1 MTTSDPNRLD
11 RIEAIL
17 ERSIVESD
25 QRQREAEQ
33 RQLEAERQQ
42 QASNERLTRIEELV
56 AQTIEITQATL
67 QISQTN
73 AQQIQSNMQITQSNA
88 RSIEA
93 ISTQFEE
100 TKRLA
105 DRVFQR
111 MDSLTQQ
118 LAASMSSRN
127 EDRDLLRAIK
137 AGIDKLLRRS
147 EQ

>member
-1 MTTSDPNRLD
+1 MTTNDPDRLD
-11 RIEAIL
+11 RIESLL
-17 ERSIVESD
+17 ERSIID
-25 QRQREAEQ
+25 
-33 RQLEAERQQ
+33 
-42 QASNERLTRIEELV
+42 SNERLSRIEGIV
-56 AQTIEITQATL
+56 Q
-67 QISQTN
+67 SN
-73 AQQIQSNMQITQSNA
+73 AQIIQSNA

-93 ISTQFEE
+93 MGTQFEE

-118 LAASMSSRN
+118 LAAIVSSRN
-127 EDRDLLRAIK
+127 EDRDLLRNIK

>member
-1 MTTSDPNRLD
+1 MTANNPDRLD
-11 RIEAIL
+11 RIEALL
-17 ERSIVESD
+17 ERSIID
-25 QRQREAEQ
+25 
-33 RQLEAERQQ
+33 
-42 QASNERLTRIEELV
+42 SNERLSRIE
-56 AQTIEITQATL
+56 
-67 QISQTN
+67 S
-73 AQQIQSNMQITQSNA
+73 ITQSNA

-93 ISTQFEE
+93 MGTQFED

-118 LAASMSSRN
+118 LAASMSNRN
-127 EDRDLLRAIK
+127 DERNFLVSIK

>member
-1 MTTSDPNRLD
+1 MTTNDPDRLD
-11 RIEAIL
+11 RIESLL

-25 QRQREAEQ
+25 QRHREAD
-33 RQLEAERQQ
+33 
-42 QASNERLTRIEELV
+42 ERLTRIEAIV
-56 AQTIEITQATL
+56 Q
-67 QISQTN
+67 SN
-73 AQQIQSNMQITQSNA
+73 AQIIQSNA

-93 ISTQFEE
+93 MGTQFEE

-118 LAASMSSRN
+118 LSAIVSSRN
-127 EDRDLLRAIK
+127 EDRDLLRNIK

-147 EQ
+147 DP

>member
-1 MTTSDPNRLD
+1 MTTSEPNRLD
-11 RIEAIL
+11 RIEALL
-17 ERSIVESD
+17 ERSIIDSNQRQQEAE
-25 QRQREAEQ
+25 QRQRESEQ

-42 QASNERLTRIEELV
+42 QASNERLTRIEELI
-56 AQTIEITQATL
+56 AQTMEITQAT
-67 QISQTN
+67 
-73 AQQIQSNMQITQSNA
+73 MQITRSNA

-93 ISTQFEE
+93 MGTQFEE

-118 LAASMSSRN
+118 LSAIVGSRN
-127 EDRDLLRAIK
+127 EDRDFLRSIK

-147 EQ
+147 DP

>member
-1 MTTSDPNRLD
+1 MTANDPDRLD
-11 RIEAIL
+11 RIEALL
-17 ERSIVESD
+17 ERSIID
-25 QRQREAEQ
+25 
-33 RQLEAERQQ
+33 
-42 QASNERLTRIEELV
+42 SNERLSRIEGIV
-56 AQTIEITQATL
+56 Q
-67 QISQTN
+67 SN
-73 AQQIQSNMQITQSNA
+73 AQIIQYNA

-93 ISTQFEE
+93 MGTQFEE

-118 LAASMSSRN
+118 LAAIVSSRN

-147 EQ
+147 DQ